1 MKKFIIFFAVSIIII
16 CIISYIFINYKANY
30 NVAKISNLEFE
41 NYLNKEL
48 YGTDVSTLINRA
60 VDNNEKNSVQKNNKG
75 IYLNNDKNS
84 INIEIKMK
92 DDDSTYKMEMFYK
105 NGIQNFI
112 KYYGNIKFKCTKIEY
127 HQVTNINYSR
137 SYIIIN
143 IINFFRNYDIWTS
156 TRYYR

>member
-127 HQVTNINYSR
+127 HQVTKEVKYMLFEQI
-137 SYIIIN
+137 
-143 IINFFRNYDIWTS
+143 T
-156 TRYYR
+156 T

>member
-112 KYYGNIKFKCTKIEY
+112 KYYGNIRFKCTKIEY
-127 HQVTNINYSR
+127 HQVTKKVKYMLFEQI
-137 SYIIIN
+137 
-143 IINFFRNYDIWTS
+143 T
-156 TRYYR
+156 T

>member
-75 IYLNNDKNS
+75 VYLNNDKNS

-127 HQVTNINYSR
+127 HQVTKKVKYMLFEQI
-137 SYIIIN
+137 
-143 IINFFRNYDIWTS
+143 T
-156 TRYYR
+156 T